1 MSAAKENAVER
12 AKSVQGR
19 GGMFRRTVRLRMFC
33 AGLVAMSAISMA
45 GAWIATPAIAAPA
58 PTGGVRIVHGLRGVV
73 ADVYFDGK
81 LLLQTFRPERSTSV
95 LSVPA
100 GTHQVDVRLAA
111 QPATSPPAL
120 SAKIT
125 VTAGQNES
133 AVVHLG
139 ADGKPQLTVYP
150 DQMGA
155 VPSGQASVI
164 VRHDA
169 AAPPIDVHVDAT
181 RVATALAN
189 PAQAATRVA
198 AGTYRVSVTKTG
210 TPQEL
215 APAQAVPF
223 APGSSTDMYLIGS
236 ESKSTLAWIAVQTVV
251 AGRPLAQVQTG
262 DSGLVAPR
270 PRDDELIRDL
280 AVLLPLCSLAVAA
293 AMSRRRRTTFRPR
306 SSDARA

>member
-1 MSAAKENAVER
+1 M
-12 AKSVQGR
+12 
-19 GGMFRRTVRLRMFC
+19 
-33 AGLVAMSAISMA
+33 
-45 GAWIATPAIAAPA
+45 
-58 PTGGVRIVHGLRGVV
+58 
-73 ADVYFDGK
+73 
-81 LLLQTFRPERSTSV
+81 
-95 LSVPA
+95 
-100 GTHQVDVRLAA
+100 
-111 QPATSPPAL
+111 
-120 SAKIT
+120 
-125 VTAGQNES
+125 
-133 AVVHLG
+133 
-139 ADGKPQLTVYP
+139 
-150 DQMGA
+150 
-155 VPSGQASVI
+155 
-164 VRHDA
+164 
-169 AAPPIDVHVDAT
+169 
-181 RVATALAN
+181 
-189 PAQAATRVA
+189 
-198 AGTYRVSVTKTG
+198 SVTKTG